1 MARVKELL
9 GKNTDKEVTN
19 YCYREN
25 RHDLGNLIYFKYSIT
40 DSDIVEQN
48 DNNNSNNTFLKS
60 SGL

>member
-9 GKNTDKEVTN
+9 GQNKDKEVTN

-48 DNNNSNNTFLKS
+48 DNNNSNNN
-60 SGL
+60 